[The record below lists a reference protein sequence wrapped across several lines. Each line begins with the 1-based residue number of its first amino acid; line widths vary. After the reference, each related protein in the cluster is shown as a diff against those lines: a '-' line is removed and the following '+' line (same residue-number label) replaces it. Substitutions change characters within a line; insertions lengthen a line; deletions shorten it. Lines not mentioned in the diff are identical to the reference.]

1 VSALPDL
8 HARVLELLGELSPL
22 LPVDEFADRLLLTL
36 QSTFRS
42 DYISLNQVAAEPERN
57 WSIVQ
62 PPLSADHHATF
73 YRLALQ
79 NPLAERFLR
88 TRDGRPLRISDI
100 STAEQFHATDLYR
113 EFYGLLGIEFQIA
126 FALPSDA
133 SQLLA
138 IAMSRCEHDFSDDER
153 DLMTLARP
161 HLIQCY
167 RNSLEF
173 TEQLARV
180 TQAAPLGPD
189 PQALQTLGLTPAQA
203 NVLRLVATGRSSD
216 DIAVELGISPR
227 TVQKHLQRIYRTLA
241 VNGRSAAAQVAW
253 RAAGEPN

>member
-1 VSALPDL
+1 VLALPDL
-8 HARVLELLGELSPL
+8 HARVLELLGEVSTL

-36 QSTFRS
+36 QTTFRS

-62 PPLSADHHATF
+62 PPVAPEHHATF

-100 STAEQFHATDLYR
+100 ATAEQFHATDVYR
-113 EFYGLLGIEFQIA
+113 EFYALLGVEFQIA

-133 SQLLA
+133 SHVLA
-138 IAMSRCEHDFSDDER
+138 IAMSRCEHDFTDDER
-153 DLMTLARP
+153 DLLALARP
-161 HLIQCY
+161 HLIQSY

-173 TEQLARV
+173 TEQLARAA
-180 TQAAPLGPD
+180 QAPALGPD
-189 PQALQTLGLTPAQA
+189 PQALLNLGLTRAQA

-216 DIAVELGISPR
+216 DIAVQLGISPR
-227 TVQKHLQRIYRTLA
+227 TVQKHLQRIYRTLG
-241 VNGRSAAAQVAW
+241 VKGRSAAAQVAW
-253 RAAGEPN
+253 RAAGESE